1 MSILRFVANRLLWQ
15 RSCLPQ
21 WTSRQ
26 AHTAAEEMAATC
38 PFAVE
43 GNGTKTTKE
52 ELYQAARPF
61 EEIPGPA
68 PLPVVGGLYNYF
80 PIVGQYTFKRLHH
93 SGYKKYKQFGPIVRE
108 KLTGSLT
115 LLLLFDP
122 KDIETMYAGEGRYP
136 QRRSHLA
143 LEKYRLDRPEM
154 YNSGGLVPTNGPKW
168 WELRSP
174 AQKVLSRPQSVLSR
188 LPLADQVSRD
198 FVDLISAIRDPTTGS
213 VSDFLNLEKRLFL
226 ELTMAGVLDVRIGCI
241 NKESFHAANQEA
253 EELIHAANS
262 TTSVILRTDNSMQL
276 WRLFDTPLYK
286 QLVRGQNILYRT
298 SLKYV
303 EEKEAEI
310 QRRKEMNSNESLDDG
325 PVTVLEYFLMRSG
338 MDKKDIVSVVCD
350 TLLAGSDTG
359 AFSLSYV
366 LYNLATNPEKQEI
379 LAEESKSLLEEA
391 GGKVT
396 SKVLAKSR
404 YLKATVKESFRL
416 RPVSVGVG
424 RITNEDTVIR
434 GYRIPKNTVIVT
446 QNQVSCRLP
455 EYFPDPD
462 AFIPERWFAKGE
474 INPFLVLP
482 FGHGPRACIARRMAE
497 QNMYTV
503 IIQLI
508 SKFKIRWTGGDLDCY
523 SNLIN
528 EPDSPLDF
536 TFTPR
541 T

>member
-1 MSILRFVANRLLWQ
+1 MRVQ
-15 RSCLPQ
+15 R
-21 WTSRQ
+21 
-26 AHTAAEEMAATC
+26 M
-38 PFAVE
+38 
-43 GNGTKTTKE
+43 
-52 ELYQAARPF
+52 
-61 EEIPGPA
+61 
-68 PLPVVGGLYNYF
+68 
-80 PIVGQYTFKRLHH
+80 GQYTLKRLHH
-93 SGYKKYKQFGPIVRE
+93 SNFKKYRQFGPIVRE
-108 KLTGSLT
+108 RLTATVT

-122 KDIETMYAGEGRYP
+122 QDIETMYAQEGRFP

-154 YNSGGLVPTNGPKW
+154 YNSGGLVPTNGHKW

-174 AQKVLSRPQSVLSR
+174 AQKVLSRVQSVLSR

-198 FVDLISAIRDPTTGS
+198 FVDLIYAIRDPDTGF
-213 VSDFLNLEKRLFL
+213 VSDFVNLEKRLFL

-241 NKESFHAANQEA
+241 NKESFHTTNQEA
-253 EELIHAANS
+253 EQLIHAASS
-262 TTSVILRTDNSMQL
+262 TTSVILRTDNSFQL

-286 QLVRGQNILYRT
+286 QLVRGQNVLYRT

-303 EEKEAEI
+303 VEKEEEI
-310 QRRKEMNSNESLDDG
+310 RRRKELNNGKELLDDG
-325 PVTVLEYFLMRSG
+325 PVTVLEHFLMKSG

-350 TLLAGSDTG
+350 TLLAGADTG
-359 AFSLSYV
+359 AFSLSYI
-366 LYNLATNPEKQEI
+366 LYNLALNPEKQEI
-379 LAEESKSLLEEA
+379 LAEESKTLLEES
-391 GGKVT
+391 GGIVT

-404 YLKATVKESFRL
+404 YLKAIVKESFRL
-416 RPVSVGVG
+416 HPVSVGVG
-424 RITNEDTVIR
+424 RITTEDTVIR

-446 QNQVSCRLP
+446 QNQISCRLP
-455 EYFPDPD
+455 EYFPDPE
-462 AFIPERWFAKGE
+462 AFIPERWFAKGK

-482 FGHGPRACIARRMAE
+482 FGHGPRACIGRRMAE

-503 IIQLI
+503 IIRLI